1 MILNGNR
8 IQINGSSLKK
18 LLIPLTQYSEKGLAR
33 VIIGYKRVKALSV
46 MERSMTKCQE
56 KNEMKKDGTTKAAF

>member
-1 MILNGNR
+1 MKK
-8 IQINGSSLKK
+8 SLDYAI
-18 LLIPLTQYSEKGLAR
+18 IPLE
-33 VIIGYKRVKALSV
+33 RVKALSV

>member
-1 MILNGNR
+1 M
-8 IQINGSSLKK
+8 
-18 LLIPLTQYSEKGLAR
+18 PDT
-33 VIIGYKRVKALSV
+33 V